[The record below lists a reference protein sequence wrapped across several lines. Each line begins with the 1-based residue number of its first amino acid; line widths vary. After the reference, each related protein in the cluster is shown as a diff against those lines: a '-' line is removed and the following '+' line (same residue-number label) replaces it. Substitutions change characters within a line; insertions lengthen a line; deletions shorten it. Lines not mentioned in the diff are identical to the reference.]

1 MGIIKLK
8 KNKNKIAYRY
18 LVFDMKQKD
27 YIFIIKTDMGKKVSE
42 ELLLKLLED
51 KNINWFN
58 YQLIYKRKVV

>member
-27 YIFIIKTDMGKKVSE
+27 YIFIIETDMGKKVSE